1 MAQVK
6 VYGLKEQLNPIK
18 RQLGDV
24 IHECVVTALAL
35 PPDKRFQRF
44 FPLDAADFVFPSD
57 RSERYTIVE
66 ISIFAGRSTATKKR
80 LIRLLFE
87 RITADLELT
96 AQDLEITIFESPKEN
111 WGIRGRPG
119 DELILAYTVEV

>member
-6 VYGLKEQLNPIK
+6 VYGLKAQLNPIK
-18 RQLGDV
+18 RQLGDL
-24 IHECVVTALAL
+24 IHECVVAALAL

-44 FPLDAADFVFPSD
+44 FPLDESDFNFPPD
-57 RSERYTIVE
+57 RSDCYTIIE
-66 ISIFAGRSTATKKR
+66 ISIFAGRSVETKKW

-96 AQDLEITIFESPKEN
+96 AQDLEITIFESPQAN

-119 DELILAYTVEV
+119 DELSLGYAVEV